1 MCSSDLAGRTETVA
15 AEDLVPGD
23 IVLLE
28 AGNVVPADLRL
39 VEAFQLRISE
49 AALTGESQPIGKS
62 PGARL
67 HAGTLNQSGRL
78 VARVT
83 GVGESTALAR
93 IVATVRRAQSSRTNI
108 QRLADRI
115 SAIFVPVVVL
125 VAAASGLFWGWIPG
139 TARHVHQVLAH
150 YLWHVHLPDNPWAA
164 AITMFCAVLIVA
176 CPCAFILATPS
187 AMVAAIAAA
196 RRAFD
201 DGHWAGFGDEQR
213 AKILDTVADIL
224 ERDKEL
230 FARAESGDTAKRL
243 IEARYDIDDVISVF
257 RHFALECVK
266 PRVREVVTG
275 RANVHS
281 QVIAEPVG
289 VVAMVTPWNY
299 PLLQASWKVAPAI
312 AAGATLQLGGAE
324 TIDSLTNAGTVSL
337 ANAGSVLTTGATLV
351 ITSRSHEVWQFA
363 VFFGLVTGL
372 STGLVASSFGAM
384 VATR

>member
-1 MCSSDLAGRTETVA
+1 MSYDQIDQLFIGGKRRATA
-15 AEDLVPGD
+15 ATRDVMH
-23 IVLLE
+23 
-28 AGNVVPADLRL
+28 PADGSVVRT
-39 VEAFQLRISE
+39 VSE
-49 AALTGESQPIGKS
+49 ASA
-62 PGARL
+62 
-67 HAGTLNQSGRL
+67 
-78 VARVT
+78 
-83 GVGESTALAR
+83 
-93 IVATVRRAQSSRTNI
+93 
-108 QRLADRI
+108 AD
-115 SAIFVPVVVL
+115 
-125 VAAASGLFWGWIPG
+125 
-139 TARHVHQVLAH
+139 T
-150 YLWHVHLPDNPWAA
+150 
-164 AITMFCAVLIVA
+164 
-176 CPCAFILATPS
+176 
-187 AMVAAIAAA
+187 VAAIAAA

-312 AAGATLQLGGAE
+312 AAGATFVIKPSELTPTTTSMLMDVLAEAGVPSGVANLVLG
-324 TIDSLTNAGTVSL
+324 
-337 ANAGSVLTTGATLV
+337 AGSTAG
-351 ITSRSHEVWQFA
+351 EP
-363 VFFGLVTGL
+363 L
-372 STGLVASSFGAM
+372 STHPDVDMVSFTGEIGRAH
-384 VATR
+384 V